1 MITRDQK
8 AKILDDLKDKV
19 AKQKAMVFVDFTGL
33 KVKDI
38 SRLRR
43 ELKKNQNE
51 MRVAK
56 KTLLNLA
63 LKDKNLEIA
72 KDKLTGEVALIFGF
86 KDEISPAKIIYQFS
100 KTNPAIKILGGFL
113 ENKFKE
119 IEEIVALA
127 QLPSREELL
136 ARLVGLVASPMTG
149 FVRVLQAPLEAC
161 VFVIKAFEESKM
173 NK

>member
-8 AKILDDLKDKV
+8 SKILDELKEKI

-51 MRVAK
+51 MKVAK

-63 LKDKNLEIA
+63 LQDKKLEIA

-86 KDEISPAKIIYQFS
+86 KDEISPAKTIYQFS
-100 KTNPAIKILGGFL
+100 KTNPALKILGGFL

-119 IEEIVALA
+119 IEEIIALA
-127 QLPSREELL
+127 QLPGREELL
-136 ARLVGLVASPMTG
+136 ARLVGSVASPMTG
-149 FVRVLQAPLEAC
+149 FVRVLQGN
-161 VFVIKAFEESKM
+161 IKGLMQVLSQIK
-173 NK
+173 K